1 VTERAVLGRL
11 RAGVRA
17 LTRPSGPL
25 PPLSRRGQLFDVLLA
40 LGLGLTAIQ
49 AGDSGINDRPRM
61 INCPRPEPGLPPAP
75 CERVWPPFL
84 PIENDQRTAATVVL
98 IVLVVLPL
106 VFRRRYPLG
115 VLWAVLALASVVSD
129 NPSALRLSFFA
140 CVIAGYTAA
149 VFSPYRVP
157 ALASLPVA
165 AFLHVTL
172 QSDASSVSDSA
183 VPFLILLPIAV
194 AADGLRRWKVRAD
207 EGLARMSAMEG
218 EQAEALRRATE
229 HERARIARELHDVV
243 THNVSVMVIQAGGA
257 RKIMDAAPDQAREA
271 LLAVEASGRAAMT
284 ELRHVM
290 GLLTMHGTGP
300 DPAGDADLA
309 PQPGIEGLD
318 GLVQRMRDTGVP
330 IELSRTGQPMP
341 LPSGIELAVY
351 RLVQEALTNIVKHA
365 AGASVRVTLAYGGDH
380 LLVEIADTGGRS
392 GTTAGTGTGRGL
404 IGLRERLA
412 VYGGVLQAG
421 PRLSGGYRVRARI
434 PVEVS

>member
-1 VTERAVLGRL
+1 VTEGAVRDRL

-17 LTRPSGPL
+17 VTRPAGPL
-25 PPLSRRGQLFDVLLA
+25 PPLSRRGRIFDAVLA
-40 LGLGLTAIQ
+40 LGLGLAAIQ
-49 AGDSGINDRPRM
+49 AGDSGINDRPQVL
-61 INCPRPEPGLPPAP
+61 NCPGQEVLGAPVAP
-75 CERVWPPFL
+75 CEPVWPPFL
-84 PIENDQRTAATVVL
+84 PVENDQLTARTVVL
-98 IVLVVLPL
+98 LLLVVLPL

-115 VLWAVLALASVVSD
+115 VLWVVLALAVAVSG

-140 CVIAGYTAA
+140 CVVAGYTAA
-149 VFSPYRVP
+149 VFSPYRLL

-165 AFLHVTL
+165 AALHVTL
-172 QSDASSVSDSA
+172 QSDASSVSDSS

-194 AADGLRRWKVRAD
+194 AADGLRRWKHRAD
-207 EGLARMSAMEG
+207 EGLARMSVMEH
-218 EQAEALRRATE
+218 EQADALRRATE

-243 THNVSVMVIQAGGA
+243 THHVSVMVIQAGGA
-257 RKIMDAAPDQAREA
+257 RKIMGAAPDQAEEA

-290 GLLTMHGTGP
+290 GLLTMHSPGLGEGE
-300 DPAGDADLA
+300 AELS
-309 PQPGIEGLD
+309 PQPDLDGLD

-330 IELSRTGQPMP
+330 IELSRTGQRLP
-341 LPSGIELAVY
+341 LPAGIELTVF

-365 AGASVRVTLAYGGDH
+365 AGASVRVTLVYGVDH
-380 LLVEIADTGGRS
+380 LQVEVADTGGRPGAS
-392 GTTAGTGTGRGL
+392 AATGTGRGL

-421 PRLSGGYRVRARI
+421 PRLSGGYRVCARI